1 MNNTQ
6 VINYKTGVISI
17 REFTGGGTQVSFQI
31 TGMAHKQQAS
41 SVSVA
46 KGKITNAIKNGLTT
60 PRRSF
65 Y

>member
-1 MNNTQ
+1 MNNTEI
-6 VINYKTGVISI
+6 INYKTGCISV
-17 REFTGGGTQVSFQI
+17 RTFAGGGTQVSFQI
-31 TGMAHKQQAS
+31 TGLAHKQQAS